1 MANHLQIQCDLPTH
15 DEVQLHDFFLHQT
28 GLTPNIM
35 ANGKGSAAD
44 QLAQLLTTKGATEQ
58 HVQERAQ
65 MVIDKVGQSQVQ
77 QALRSNNPWAT
88 LKAAASKP
96 GRIFAW

>member
-1 MANHLQIQCDLPTH
+1 MANHLQIQCYFPTH